1 MLSSYWKAFLIYCFF
16 SLKNGG
22 KQSAAYFRL
31 GKKSCNFLFFQEENL
46 KEKKNIWRSS
56 ASLGSSQANTSARLP
71 MRSPLRT
78 SNKSR
83 SLWTVSTTA
92 AGVPGP
98 RCIFTS
104 WERYRFHYQKLPA
117 FQAGV
122 ALARDAHLY
131 TGHFQGQD
139 LAFEFDK
146 STLLILNITT
156 DTFHKSLGLLF
167 RLWN

>member
-1 MLSSYWKAFLIYCFF
+1 MGGGNLQHILD
-16 SLKNGG
+16 LEKNR
-22 KQSAAYFRL
+22 AIF
-31 GKKSCNFLFFQEENL
+31 CFFQEENL

-98 RCIFTS
+98 QCIFTS
-104 WERYRFHYQKLPA
+104 WELHRFHYPKLLA

-156 DTFHKSLGLLF
+156 DTSHKSLGLLF